1 VVWPALF
8 NDHPWR
14 VNDGDGLYRH
24 GLCLTH
30 DNILAGALF
39 LVVAV
44 FLPLALD
51 LAIAVPELFL
61 LLMSVVF
68 VPMPMALSVIVIG
81 HCAGRKAERQENQSE
96 GAGQ

>member
-1 VVWPALF
+1 MWPALF

-24 GLCLTH
+24 WLRLTH
-30 DNILAGALF
+30 DDILARALF

-51 LAIAVPELFL
+51 LAIAIPELFL
-61 LLMSVVF
+61 VLMSVVF
-68 VPMPMALSVIVIG
+68 VPMAVAVAWPLP
-81 HCAGRKAERQENQSE
+81 
-96 GAGQ
+96 